1 MDREEIL
8 KRAQSQSIGLDER
21 EQQMLGVSFGFGAVL
36 MMLVVF
42 ALAAAALLRGGQVY
56 DYAAIVFAYLTG
68 TQAHQYWK
76 TRRRSALV
84 SAVACAVVL
93 AANLLLFLGGWHG

>member
-21 EQQMLGVSFGFGAVL
+21 EQQMLGVSFGFGAGL
-36 MMLVVF
+36 MVVF

-84 SAVACAVVL
+84 SAVACAAVL

>member
-84 SAVACAVVL
+84 SAVACAAVL
-93 AANLLLFLGGWHG
+93 VANLLLFLGGWHG

>member
-8 KRAQSQSIGLDER
+8 KRAQSQSGGLDER
-21 EQQMLGVSFGFGAVL
+21 EQQALGVSFGFGAVL
-36 MMLVVF
+36 MVLVAL
-42 ALAAAALLRGGQVY
+42 ALAAAALLRGGQAY

-84 SAVACAVVL
+84 SAVAYAAVL
-93 AANLLLFLGGWHG
+93 AANLLLFLGGQYG